1 MNEYASSKAGEYVF
15 VPARSIDDRVLT
27 DFAADVWPKHPE
39 RILSSWWRG
48 AETRCAIAA
57 VHQATG
63 AMSGICAGLPNPWI
77 FANKTYQGI
86 AISTWYVS
94 PRHAGK
100 GIGKRLVQQFES
112 PDVFMYAFSISH
124 AAAANFAKLGWLGPH
139 VSFLMVLPLPRL
151 AAIPFS
157 LLSQS
162 SLDLYEHAV
171 DGEALPPF
179 LGTELDDIEA
189 RRGRAM
195 AHMRRG
201 ADDWSRHLSIA
212 GARAYRF
219 CVARRGGT
227 PVGYIVVRPSTPG
240 KSNQLGKLKA
250 AMVTDLAVVND
261 DPRVM
266 RALAVKAITMASDMR
281 ANILLIATTD
291 LGHRKVLSKLGFLSP
306 ATPALGRFLERRA
319 PQFMWVP
326 RGMASTL
333 GPSNMALTFADS
345 DVDFNL

>member
-1 MNEYASSKAGEYVF
+1 MSEYASAQTSEYIF
-15 VPARSIDDRVLT
+15 VPARSISDSILM
-27 DFAADVWPKHPE
+27 DFAADVWPEHPE
-39 RILSSWWRG
+39 RILSSWWRR
-48 AETRCAIAA
+48 ADPRYAIAT

-77 FANKTYQGI
+77 FANKTYAGV
-86 AISTWYVS
+86 AICVWYVS
-94 PRHAGK
+94 PHHAGK

-112 PDVFMYAFSISH
+112 PDVFMYAFSISD

-139 VSFLMVLPLPRL
+139 VSSLMVLPLPRL

-157 LLSQS
+157 LLPRSG
-162 SLDLYEHAV
+162 LDLHEYTI
-171 DGEALPPF
+171 DGEPLPHS
-179 LGTELDDIEA
+179 LGAELDRIEA
-189 RRGRAM
+189 GRGHAL

-212 GARAYRF
+212 GARGHRF
-219 CVARRGGT
+219 CVARRGGA
-227 PVGYIVVRPSTPG
+227 PVGYVVVRRIESG

-261 DPRVM
+261 DPKM
-266 RALAVKAITMASDMR
+266 LRALAVKAMTIASDMR
-281 ANILLIATTD
+281 ADILVIATTD
-291 LGHRKVLSKLGFLSP
+291 LSHRKALSKLGFVSP
-306 ATPALGRFLERRA
+306 ATPVLGRFLERRA

-326 RGMASTL
+326 RGVASEL
-333 GPSNMALTFADS
+333 RPDGIALTFADS